1 MKILIV
7 AATET
12 EIRPLLS
19 RFASRK
25 NRGQKIKYFIWDK
38 LEIDLLITGVRMIPT
53 AFSLGK
59 TLAANKYDFIINGG
73 IAGAY
78 DPGLELGK
86 VVHVTKD
93 CIAEFGVYE
102 ENRFTNFFELNVMD
116 PDVFP
121 FRSGYLINEKWPDL
135 PILHDLPRC
144 TGNTIDRIHATPG
157 AIDILMT
164 HYPAEV
170 ETMEGAAFLYGCLNE
185 KVSCVQIRA
194 ISNHVRERDKSRWK
208 IPLSVENLNNTI
220 IKILQDYVHK
230 AGFFSL
236 SE

>member
-1 MKILIV
+1 
-7 AATET
+7 
-12 EIRPLLS
+12 
-19 RFASRK
+19 
-25 NRGQKIKYFIWDK
+25 
-38 LEIDLLITGVRMIPT
+38 MIPT

-93 CIAEFGVYE
+93 CIAEFGVDE
-102 ENRFTNFFELNVMD
+102 ETGFTSFFNLNVLD

-121 FRSGYLINEKWPDL
+121 FRSGYLINENWPDL
-135 PILHDLPRC
+135 PTLRDLHRC
-144 TGNTIDRIHATPG
+144 TGNTVDRIHTTPG

-170 ETMEGAAFLYGCLNE
+170 ETLEGAAFLYGCLNE
-185 KVSCVQIRA
+185 KVPCVQIRA
-194 ISNHVRERDKSRWK
+194 ISNHVRERDKSRWE
-208 IPLSVENLNNTI
+208 ISLSVENLNNTI
-220 IKILQDYVHK
+220 IKILQE
-230 AGFFSL
+230 L
-236 SE
+236 CI